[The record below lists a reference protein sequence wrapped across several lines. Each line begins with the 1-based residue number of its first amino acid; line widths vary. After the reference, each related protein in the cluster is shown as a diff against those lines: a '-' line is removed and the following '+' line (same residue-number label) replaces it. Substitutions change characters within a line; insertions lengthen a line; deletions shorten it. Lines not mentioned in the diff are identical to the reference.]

1 MEGLMDLAGETAPV
15 AATFDQFWAVY
26 PRKVGKTPAKKAWER
41 ATKAMKMN
49 PDDILA
55 GARRYAAMKR
65 GTDAQYVAHAST
77 WLNQQRWLDED
88 GAASDEVG
96 TAYVQNCEAVEML
109 DRTKLAHQNRKQIL
123 QRTREAM
130 WPSIE
135 EAARRIECKAAELW
149 DCLLPGF
156 DGLEAK
162 AWAVACNQD
171 EMPEHLTISREL
183 WLSARDRLDSRK
195 RSIAIKRLQ
204 AA

>member
-1 MEGLMDLAGETAPV
+1 MSDMLGEP
-15 AATFDQFWAVY
+15 TFEDFWRAY
-26 PRKVGKTPAKKAWER
+26 PRRVGRGAAVKSWDKM
-41 ATKAMKMN
+41 TKALKIA
-49 PDDILA
+49 PSDILKGCHA
-55 GARRYAAMKR
+55 YAAAMR
-65 GTDAQYVAHAST
+65 GKDIQYVAHAST

-162 AWAVACNQD
+162 AWAAACNQD